1 MTVAETVRSRY
12 VEVMDRVAQAA
23 QRNDRRTSDVMVVAV
38 SKYAELDDVRR
49 LLELGHAD
57 FGESRTPQLLQRAAI
72 VDEWLSRRQS
82 MRRVGA
88 TAEEEA
94 SITGGRFPREV
105 RWHMVG
111 HLQRNK
117 AKKTIE
123 AVRLVHSVDSLRLI
137 EEIQMAAMKLDSVA
151 DVLIQVNCSGEKN
164 KHGCAVAAASHLA
177 EQMETMMHI
186 RARGLMTM
194 APLVEDPEDA
204 RLTFERCVEVY
215 NDICKRGIG
224 DDDFNIL
231 SMGMSNDYEVAIET
245 GSNLVRLGSAIF
257 GPRSPNAELDGD
269 EEDNN

>member
-1 MTVAETVRSRY
+1 MVAVTKYATPDQIRTL
-12 VEVMDRVAQAA
+12 VEMGHAELGESKVQQLAQRVAMLDEFLGRKKTLAGAA
-23 QRNDRRTSDVMVVAV
+23 PRSSV
-38 SKYAELDDVRR
+38 DD
-49 LLELGHAD
+49 LPEK
-57 FGESRTPQLLQRAAI
+57 
-72 VDEWLSRRQS
+72 
-82 MRRVGA
+82 
-88 TAEEEA
+88 
-94 SITGGRFPREV
+94 V